1 MSHKCSMCTQITKI
15 ISFSLPLLLAVPEI
29 PINLT
34 FSDLTSRNL
43 TLSWVEP
50 HDNNAPILEYF
61 VIYTDPNFL
70 GGAEVTLSVNGPD
83 PPEELFIDNL
93 HPGVTYSFIVF
104 GNNEEG
110 NGSSSQ
116 PLSVRTLEEGR

>member
-1 MSHKCSMCTQITKI
+1 MCTQITELI
-15 ISFSLPLLLAVPEI
+15 NLSLPLLLAVPEI

-34 FSDLTSRNL
+34 FNDLTSCSL
-43 TLSWVEP
+43 KLSWVEP
-50 HDNNAPILEYF
+50 HDNNAPVLNYF
-61 VIYTDPNFL
+61 VVYTDPNFL
-70 GGAEVTLSVNGPD
+70 GAAVVTLSVNGPD

-93 HPGVTYSFIVF
+93 HPGVTYSFTVF

-116 PLSVRTLEEGR
+116 PLSVRTLEEGI